1 MKIEKIVNQVTVCK
15 ESNKYT
21 CLEECRFNL
30 FKIQLHAV
38 YQRDTPKDKG
48 MKWLKVNGWEK
59 KCHVHTN
66 QKKGGVDI
74 LIAAKIDKIK

>member
-21 CLEECRFNL
+21 CLEESRFNL
-30 FKIQLHAV
+30 LKIQLHAV

-48 MKWLKVNGWEK
+48 MEWLKVNGWEK
-59 KCHVHTN
+59 KCLVHTN
-66 QKKGGVDI
+66 QKKGGVADLQI
-74 LIAAKIDKIK
+74 